1 MMNRMKSGLIGAG
14 LAILAFTCFAQSQRP
29 SIVGAKIGD
38 ASYAI
43 DTTASD
49 GKTHSI
55 KSLTEKG
62 PFYLLFVKEQCS
74 ANPYATPFFQ
84 KIYEA
89 YGDKVTFVGVINA
102 DKAGHA
108 NWKKEWKGQWTT
120 LLDPEMKIIKGFNV
134 KRSTPVIKI
143 GKDGKVEKI
152 FNGWGQASLKELSA
166 DMAKEAK
173 VPEKDLKLDEAPNGT
188 HYG

>member
-1 MMNRMKSGLIGAG
+1 MNRIKSGLIGAS
-14 LAILAFTCFAQSQRP
+14 LAVFAFTCFAQTQRP
-29 SIVGAKIGD
+29 SIVGAKVGD
-38 ASYAI
+38 AAFAI

-55 KSLTEKG
+55 KSMTEKG

-102 DKAGHA
+102 DKEGHA
-108 NWKKEWKGQWTT
+108 NWKKEWKGQWTM
-120 LLDPEMKIIKGFNV
+120 LLDPEMNHQGVQRQAVYASYQDRKG
-134 KRSTPVIKI
+134 RQ
-143 GKDGKVEKI
+143 GR
-152 FNGWGQASLKELSA
+152 
-166 DMAKEAK
+166 
-173 VPEKDLKLDEAPNGT
+173 KDLQWLGPGGLERIVGG
-188 HYG
+188 YGQRSQSTGEGSQAG